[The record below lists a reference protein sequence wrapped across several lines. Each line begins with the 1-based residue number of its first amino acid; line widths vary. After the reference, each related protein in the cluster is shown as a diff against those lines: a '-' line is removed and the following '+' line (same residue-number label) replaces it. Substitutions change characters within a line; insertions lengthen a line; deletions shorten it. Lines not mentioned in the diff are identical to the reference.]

1 MSQPNSQSQAESST
15 GAHSRLQSKRG
26 SGRDRIYTL
35 LLNAYTVLVVGF
47 VLLPLVVIGLMSFTP
62 SEFLEFP
69 PQGISLQWYT
79 EFAESTTWL
88 LAMQNSLII
97 AVASAAGATSI
108 GGISAFALDRYDYRF
123 ETALTGLSILPILL
137 PPVIIGVAF
146 VTFFGLLGV
155 GGQLWT
161 LVIAHSIFFAPFPFV
176 LVSQGLGDID
186 RSYEEAA
193 ADLGAGRLAVI
204 RRITVPLLRANLFAG
219 ALFAFILSLNE
230 YIISWLIAGF
240 SFKTIPIQI
249 FTSLRY
255 TYSPIIAAVSLLFI
269 AMTVVVMLLVDRF
282 SGGMWD

>member
-1 MSQPNSQSQAESST
+1 MSGETEREYSST
-15 GAHSRLQSKRG
+15 GEYPRLESKRG
-26 SGRDRIYTL
+26 SGRDRLYTI
-35 LLNAYTVLVVGF
+35 LLNGYTVLVVGF
-47 VLLPLVVIGLMSFTP
+47 VLLPLVVISLMSFTP
-62 SEFLEFP
+62 SEFLQFP
-69 PQGISLQWYT
+69 PQGFSLRWYT
-79 EFAESTTWL
+79 EFFGSTTWL
-88 LAMQNSLII
+88 LAMQNSLFI
-97 AVASAAGATSI
+97 AVAAAIGATSI
-108 GGISAFALDRYDYRF
+108 GATSAFALDRYDYRF

-146 VTFFGLLGV
+146 VTFFGLIGV

-193 ADLGAGRLAVI
+193 ADLGASRLTVI
-204 RRITVPLLRANLFAG
+204 RRITVPLLRSNLFAG

-230 YIISWLIAGF
+230 YIISWLISGF

-269 AMTVVVMLLVDRF
+269 VMTVVVMVVVDRV
-282 SGGMWD
+282 SGGVWE